1 MKLLLQGQKT
11 PMNAA
16 NVQDGDL
23 KKGDYS
29 YGTVQVKPI
38 KSGMAGIWFEVCS
51 YLYWFCGDRHGFVF
65 IFPLCIAQCK
75 W

>member
-23 KKGDYS
+23 KKAIIPMEQY
-29 YGTVQVKPI
+29 K
-38 KSGMAGIWFEVCS
+38 
-51 YLYWFCGDRHGFVF
+51 LNR
-65 IFPLCIAQCK
+65 
-75 W
+75 